1 MEQEV
6 SFRKMFSQWHVSVP
20 LRGFWYSD
28 KEAGISNRLW
38 DDMFQ
43 SPYGDFGTLTDLM
56 VVLIDLAMSQFQSPY
71 GDFGTLTN

>member
-43 SPYGDFGTLTDLM
+43 SPYGDFGTLTPTYERYANGSTSCFSPLTGIL
-56 VVLIDLAMSQFQSPY
+56 VL
-71 GDFGTLTN
+71 